1 MTGLRLAGES
11 KGVADF
17 FPDEFKHF
25 AQKIKTRKEIPSTLA
40 SYAGLLSKSGYP
52 SRAVKVYKD
61 KEAEWVKKD
70 KDLLNAYRKGRDQY
84 AVSCGACHQAD
95 GKGLANM
102 APTLAMSDWVT
113 GNSSRLIGVAVH
125 GLMGPIRVNG
135 KPVIGVPPIM
145 PPHGFMKDDQLA
157 NILTYVRN
165 AWGNK
170 GDIISSKDVAKY
182 RQKHTNRITPWTEN
196 EF

>member
-1 MTGLRLAGES
+1 MNSSLPE
-11 KGVADF
+11 
-17 FPDEFKHF
+17 
-25 AQKIKTRKEIPSTLA
+25 KISTRKEIPSTLA

-61 KEAEWVKKD
+61 KEADWVKKD
-70 KDLLNAYRKGRDQY
+70 KDLLSAYRKGRDHY
-84 AVSCGACHQAD
+84 SVSCGACHQAD
-95 GKGLANM
+95 GKGLPNM

-113 GNSSRLIGVAVH
+113 GDASRLIGVAVH
-125 GLMGPIRVNG
+125 GLMGPIKVNG
-135 KPVIGVPPIM
+135 KPVVGVPLIM

-157 NILTYVRN
+157 DILTYVRN

-170 GDIISSKDVAKY
+170 ADS
-182 RQKHTNRITPWTEN
+182 ITPKDITDYRKREINRNSLWTEA